1 METIQETKNVW
12 ETKTIYTSSEL
23 ISSHAVDKYNNIY
36 VIFEEGVVMK
46 FNYISRGKYEDPI
59 TIVKYKRDLDS
70 IIITEEG
77 RIFCISDYTH
87 ESHKV
92 SDNPDGFDIT
102 DIVEIFDN
110 GNTEIYF
117 NYKNTSDII
126 RMHSSGNI
134 EDEYRWIDL
143 VSIHYYNN
151 SIYLVFEKSN
161 CNLNDPNYSIFKI
174 NDSDKSLELIG
185 NFMYMVNIDEE
196 GNIYSDLSRK
206 IYTFGNLSNPTI
218 TGTLIYKFNVTYRI
232 SVSKYG
238 EIILYSNKK
247 IEILKN
253 TNELETVLI
262 HDGKSCID
270 VLVDNS
276 GDLITSIGEDLKIS
290 YRPSSGPKSAI
301 I

>member
-1 METIQETKNVW
+1 
-12 ETKTIYTSSEL
+12 
-23 ISSHAVDKYNNIY
+23 
-36 VIFEEGVVMK
+36 MK
-46 FNYISRGKYEDPI
+46 FNYISRGKYEDSI
-59 TIVKYKRDLDS
+59 TIVKYKRDLDG

-87 ESHKV
+87 EFHKV

-126 RMHSSGNI
+126 RMYSSGNS

-196 GNIYSDLSRK
+196 GNIYSDFSREF
-206 IYTFGNLSNPTI
+206 YTFGNLSNPTI